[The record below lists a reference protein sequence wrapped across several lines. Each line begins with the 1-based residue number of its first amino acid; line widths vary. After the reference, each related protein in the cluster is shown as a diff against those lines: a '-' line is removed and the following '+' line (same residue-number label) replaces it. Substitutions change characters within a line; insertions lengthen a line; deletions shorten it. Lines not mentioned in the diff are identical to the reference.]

1 MTDWRRFHRAA
12 VLFETLRALKDGA
25 LPIAVLVVAGAFGGG
40 LDTADLVRAVGFLVV
55 GGGVATLVGL
65 VRWRTTQWRVTETDV
80 QRREGVLNKRE
91 RRVPLARVQSLD
103 AVRGPLQRA
112 AGVATLH
119 VQTGGGGRDGE
130 IILTAVTPADAAHLH
145 ALVERGPLVAEAE
158 RVAHRGPERRLG
170 LRGLLLAGLT
180 AGQAGAA
187 LAVAATI
194 GQLGSDLFDPQ
205 DGGRDLD
212 ALQRLAPDSALG
224 WIGLVAAAVAIF
236 WAIAIAGT
244 VVAFAGFTLRRE
256 GERLRIRRGL
266 VSQRE
271 SAIPVRRVQAVRLV
285 EGVLRQPFGLATLRV
300 ETLGHGDEPPAN
312 QTLFPLIA
320 RREVPA
326 LLAEFLPEHAAA
338 LDGLARPPARA
349 LRRYVLEP
357 VHVVAVPAVV
367 IALAV
372 PGAGA
377 WPLLALLPAGLG
389 GAAQWSAAG
398 WRLSADGRAV
408 LRRRAVARSTLLF
421 APARVQHAAVVQ
433 TVLQRR
439 AALADLEVSV
449 GPAKGRVRHLEA
461 ATAWRLWQAAR
472 PAPAPVPPG
481 PS

>member
-25 LPIAVLVVAGAFGGG
+25 LPIAVLVAAGALGGG
-40 LDTADLVRAVGFLVV
+40 LDTGDLLRAVGYLVI
-55 GGGVATLVGL
+55 GGAIATAVGL
-65 VRWRTTQWRVTETDV
+65 VRWQTTRWRVTDTDV

-130 IILTAVTPADAAHLH
+130 IVLTAITPAEAARLH
-145 ALVERGPLVAEAE
+145 ALVGREPLQDEAAPAAP
-158 RVAHRGPERRLG
+158 RPPERRLG
-170 LRGLLLAGLT
+170 MRGLLLAGLT

-187 LAVAATI
+187 LAVAATVA
-194 GQLGSDLFDPQ
+194 QLAGDLFDPQ
-205 DGGRDLD
+205 DGRRDLD

-224 WIGLVAAAVAIF
+224 WLGLAAAALAVF
-236 WAIAIAGT
+236 WAIAIGGS

-256 GERLRIRRGL
+256 GDRLRIRRGL

-271 SAIPVRRVQAVRLV
+271 SAIPVRRVQAVRVV
-285 EGVLRQPFGLATLRV
+285 EGVLRQPFGLAALRV
-300 ETLGHGDEPPAN
+300 ETLGYGGEPAAN
-312 QTLFPLIA
+312 QTLFPIIA
-320 RREVPA
+320 RREIPA
-326 LLAEFLPEHAAA
+326 LLAEFLPEHATD
-338 LDGLARPPARA
+338 LDGIVRPPVRA

-357 VHVVAVPAVV
+357 ALAVAVPAAVV
-367 IALAV
+367 ALAV

-377 WPLLALLPAGLG
+377 WPLLAVLPAALL

-408 LRRRAVARSTLLF
+408 LRRRVVARSTLLF
-421 APARVQHAAVVQ
+421 APARVQRAAVAQ
-433 TVLQRR
+433 SVLQRR
-439 AALADLEVSV
+439 AALADVEVSV
-449 GPAKGRVRHLEA
+449 GPASGRVRHLEE
-461 ATAWRLWQAAR
+461 ATAWRLWRAAR
-472 PAPAPVPPG
+472 PVPAPPG
-481 PS
+481 PA